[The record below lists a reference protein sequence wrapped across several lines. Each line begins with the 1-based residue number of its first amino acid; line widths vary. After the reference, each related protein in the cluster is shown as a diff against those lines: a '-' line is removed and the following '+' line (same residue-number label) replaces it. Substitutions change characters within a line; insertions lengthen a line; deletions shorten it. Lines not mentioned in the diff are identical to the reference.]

1 MELSSAV
8 LIALSTYRGQYPP
21 LLSTSFRYR
30 KKRVQCTIGILVAH
44 RTLGYVRAI
53 SHDDTRIMIH
63 VSFDL
68 LGTELI
74 IRQMIPFTHRYSYDT
89 VVEMH
94 SILNFRI
101 FSKVV
106 LRYFAVSRW
115 LSGGSL
121 ALKLCAEPL
130 ATSGT
135 IF

>member
-1 MELSSAV
+1 MELFSDV

-63 VSFDL
+63 VHVSFDL

-74 IRQMIPFTHRYSYDT
+74 IRQMISFTHRYSYDT
-89 VVEMH
+89 VVETR

-106 LRYFAVSRW
+106 LRYSAVSRR
-115 LSGGSL
+115 LFQHKIL
-121 ALKLCAEPL
+121 
-130 ATSGT
+130 
-135 IF
+135 